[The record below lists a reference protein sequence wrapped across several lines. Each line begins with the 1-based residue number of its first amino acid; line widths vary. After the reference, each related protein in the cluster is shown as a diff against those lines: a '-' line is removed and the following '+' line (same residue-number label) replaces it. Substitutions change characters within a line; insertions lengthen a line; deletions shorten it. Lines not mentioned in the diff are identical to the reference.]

1 MIASYGLNISIFYH
15 PPKGDTL
22 LNFTSKT
29 FSQLTS
35 RELYEI
41 LRARETVFLLEQR
54 IVCQDLDRIDY
65 DALHCFLCDK
75 DGALV
80 AYLRAYAD
88 DAGVKLGR
96 VLTLRRG
103 EGIGA
108 ILMNNAIPAIKGHF
122 KSDRLY
128 IHSQKHAEGFYA
140 RFGFVSSS
148 EDFMEEGVPHVLM
161 KYNS

>member
-1 MIASYGLNISIFYH
+1 M
-15 PPKGDTL
+15 
-22 LNFTSKT
+22 NFTSKT

-41 LRARETVFLLEQR
+41 LRARESVFLLEQG

-65 DALHCFLCDK
+65 DALHCFLQE
-75 DGALV
+75 DGELV
-80 AYLRAYAD
+80 AYLRACATAD
-88 DAGVKLGR
+88 GVKLGR

-103 EGIGA
+103 VGLGA
-108 ILMNNAIPAIKGHF
+108 HLMNEALPAIKAHF

-140 RFGFVSSS
+140 LFGFISSS

-161 KYNS
+161 KYKQQG

>member
-1 MIASYGLNISIFYH
+1 M
-15 PPKGDTL
+15 T
-22 LNFTSKT
+22 FTSKT

-54 IVCQDLDRIDY
+54 IICQDLDRIDY
-65 DALHCFLCDK
+65 DALHCFLTEE
-75 DGALV
+75 DGTLV

-88 DAGVKLGR
+88 DSGVKLGR

-103 EGIGA
+103 EGLGA
-108 ILMNNAIPAIKGHF
+108 HLMTAAIPAIKGHF
-122 KSDRLY
+122 KCDKLY

-148 EDFMEEGVPHVLM
+148 EDFFEEGVPHVLM
-161 KYNS
+161 KYIP